1 LSLNRPAARVA
12 LGVALVLS
20 APLVAMQF
28 SDDVAWTLSDF
39 VVVGVLVATIGSAI
53 ELAVKKAGSVALA
66 IGIALLGVF
75 CGFWGRD
82 ADAPGLV
89 LLGLLLVGSACA
101 LGVRS
106 ARASDTPNGP

>member
-1 LSLNRPAARVA
+1 MRFTDQV
-12 LGVALVLS
+12 V
-20 APLVAMQF
+20 
-28 SDDVAWTLSDF
+28 WTLSDF
-39 VVVGVLVATIGSAI
+39 IVVGVLVATIGSAI
-53 ELAVKKAGSVALA
+53 ELTAKKAGSVALA
-66 IGIALLGVF
+66 IGIAVLGVF

-106 ARASDTPNGP
+106 RRSLGYSK